1 MATTPVAT
9 RLTVLEPGQAGWFA
23 EIRDLFA
30 PSLRAMV
37 PAEALRVAW
46 AAELDRQGPVS
57 STATPVSEPAGP
69 GMAMVRIPVTCGRGE
84 LTVLVNVHQ
93 EGWLAGIQ
101 LAPVSAAAPAAP
113 WEPPPCAH
121 PQAFDEHD
129 VTVGSGSQGVPGTL
143 SLPQRAGRCPAI
155 VLLGGSG
162 PQDRDET
169 IGRNKPLKDIA
180 WGLASRGVAVL
191 RFDKV
196 THARPREVA
205 QAHDFT
211 VADEYAPQ
219 AVAAVLLLRQHPAV
233 DPGDSSCS
241 ATTWAARS
249 PRASQRSSRPSPD
262 WSSSPAEPSPCNEPP
277 SGRSATS
284 PRSTP
289 RRPRPPRLPST
300 R

>member
-9 RLTVLEPGQAGWFA
+9 RLTVLELAQAGRVA

-30 PSLRAMV
+30 PPLRAMV
-37 PAEALRVAW
+37 TAEALRVAW
-46 AAELDRQGPVS
+46 AAELARQGPVS
-57 STATPVSEPAGP
+57 SIGTPVSEPAGP

-101 LAPVSAAAPAAP
+101 VAPVSAAAPAAP
-113 WEPPPCAH
+113 WERPPYAD

-129 VTVGSGSQGVPGTL
+129 LTVGSGSQGAPATL
-143 SLPQRAGRCPAI
+143 SLPQRAGRSPAI

-180 WGLASRGVAVL
+180 WGLASRGGAVL
-191 RFDKV
+191 RFHMV
-196 THARPREVA
+196 THARTREIA

-211 VADEYAPQ
+211 VADEYVPQ
-219 AVAAVLLLRQHPAV
+219 AVAAVLLLRQHPAA

-241 ATTWAARS
+241 ATAWAARS

-262 WSSSPAEPSPCNEPP
+262 
-277 SGRSATS
+277 
-284 PRSTP
+284 
-289 RRPRPPRLPST
+289 
-300 R
+300 